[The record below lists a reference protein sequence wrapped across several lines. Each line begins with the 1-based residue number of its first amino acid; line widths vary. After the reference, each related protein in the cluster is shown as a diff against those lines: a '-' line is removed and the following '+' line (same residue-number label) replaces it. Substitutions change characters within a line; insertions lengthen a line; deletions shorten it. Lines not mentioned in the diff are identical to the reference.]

1 MEPKA
6 GSPNGVSIELKRKLT
21 RYCVDLELS
30 VWSFILIYRIATAL
44 DHARVSRTMQLFVP
58 PENASSASGRK
69 LPIVV
74 DLDGTL
80 VLSDTLHETAAMA
93 LFRNPLG
100 FGRAMLALKKGRHV
114 LKAAL
119 AKEVDVT
126 DEILPLRED
135 LVKWLREQAEEGHE
149 LHLCSAADQTIVD
162 KVARRV
168 GIFSSA
174 TGSSGANLKGKSKA
188 SYLSERFPNG
198 FIYAGD
204 HLADIFVWEA
214 SLGIVLAGVSK
225 KVSQRA
231 RALGKPV
238 LKEFHNTSLKPKEF
252 LKAIRVHH
260 WTKNILLFVPIIL
273 AHEWTNLALIGYAV
287 VAFCCLLAVTSATYL
302 LNDIAD
308 LNADRQHWSKRNRAL
323 ASGRLSIKAGF
334 LLAVCLLMGG
344 FVAAIILS
352 LEFASVLLAY
362 LIITGSYSLGLKRVP
377 LLDTLVIGVLF
388 TTRLVMG
395 ASLLDNSRPAW
406 LLTFAVF
413 FFFSLATAKRHTEIV
428 RAASSGGAS
437 LKSRGYELE
446 DAALT
451 LALGV
456 GSAMASL
463 VVFLIFVLQELTPGL
478 AYSHPEFLN
487 GIPVML
493 SIWLGRIWLLSHRG
507 QMNDDPVSFAI
518 RDRTS
523 VGLGI
528 AVALFF
534 LVAL

>member
-1 MEPKA
+1 
-6 GSPNGVSIELKRKLT
+6 
-21 RYCVDLELS
+21 
-30 VWSFILIYRIATAL
+30 
-44 DHARVSRTMQLFVP
+44 MQLFVSHESAP
-58 PENASSASGRK
+58 SASGGK

-100 FGRAMLALKKGRHV
+100 FARAMIDLRKGRHM

-119 AKEVDVT
+119 AREVDVT

-135 LVKWLREQAEEGHE
+135 LVKWLRERAADGHE

-162 KVARRV
+162 KIAQRV

-174 TGSSGANLKGKSKA
+174 TGSAATNLKGKAKA
-188 SYLSERFPNG
+188 SYLSQRFPNG

-204 HLADIFVWEA
+204 HFADIYVWEA
-214 SLGIVLAGVSK
+214 SFGIVLAGVSK
-225 KVSQRA
+225 EVSRRA

-238 LKEFHNTSLKPKEF
+238 LMEFHNTSLKPKEF

-273 AHEWTNLALIGYAV
+273 AHEWTNIALILHTI
-287 VAFCCLLAVTSATYL
+287 VAFFCLLAITSATYL

-323 ASGRLSIKAGF
+323 ASGRLSIKSGFAIAGCLLIGGF
-334 LLAVCLLMGG
+334 LAASMLSLD
-344 FVAAIILS
+344 FAAI
-352 LEFASVLLAY
+352 LLAY

-377 LLDTLVIGVLF
+377 LLDTLIIGVLF

-428 RAASSGGAS
+428 RSASSGGAS

-463 VVFLIFVLQELTPGL
+463 VVFVIFVLQELTPGL